1 MVAPAGVGAVG
12 AGKAAEYGCNLPGL
26 INCVKIIIENITG
39 IDDQIRLHLV
49 DDFFHFPGMRQTDA
63 STEVQVGDKGDAQN
77 RSQSFWRT
85 FCPAVRRMCER
96 G

>member
-12 AGKAAEYGCNLPGL
+12 AGKAAEYGGNLPGL

-39 IDDQIRLHLV
+39 IDDQIRLHPV

-63 STEVQVGDKGDAQN
+63 STEVQIGDKGDAQSGC
-77 RSQSFWRT
+77 RSFWRT
-85 FCPAVRRMCER
+85 LCLAVRRMCER